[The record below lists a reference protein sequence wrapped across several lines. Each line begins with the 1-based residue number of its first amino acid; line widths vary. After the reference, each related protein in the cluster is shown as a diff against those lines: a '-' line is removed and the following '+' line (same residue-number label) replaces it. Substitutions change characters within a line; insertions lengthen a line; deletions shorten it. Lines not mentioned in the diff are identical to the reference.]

1 MVSRSEMAL
10 RPGARWSLCPTG
22 GMGRP
27 VSGAS
32 ALLLRAEAIRPY
44 KTTYVQGGHAMASLT
59 LAEAEQILA
68 AAKAKVM
75 AMGVKMSI
83 SVVDP
88 RGDLITMCRT
98 DGASWRTPPISRAKA
113 VAAACFG
120 RASGELT
127 ENALSPVFRGLM
139 AMEGGHMIP
148 GQGALPVYRDG
159 ELLGAVG
166 GSGGTAQQDEDAAR
180 AGIDAI
186 GLSTTP

>member
-1 MVSRSEMAL
+1 L
-10 RPGARWSLCPTG
+10 N
-22 GMGRP
+22 
-27 VSGAS
+27 
-32 ALLLRAEAIRPY
+32 
-44 KTTYVQGGHAMASLT
+44 

-75 AMGVKMSI
+75 EMGVKMSV

-88 RGDLITMCRT
+88 RGDLITMFRT

-113 VAAACFG
+113 VAASCFG

-127 ENALSPVFRGLM
+127 ENAMAPVFRGLM

-148 GQGALPVYRDG
+148 GQGALPVFRDG
-159 ELLGAVG
+159 ELVGAVG

-180 AGIDAI
+180 AGIEAL
-186 GLSTTP
+186 GGASASA